1 MNTRLQHRRRILQSA
16 FFLLFVLAPV
26 FDVFRYDLQA
36 GHFWLFGQPWTLGLD
51 AFRRGEIN
59 GSEAALRLLL
69 RGFLPLA
76 LLAGGFI
83 YTAWR
88 WGRLYCGWLCPHYSV
103 LETVNRLMMHAF
115 GRPSLWERKPLPQRQ
130 PDGSLLQPHRLYW
143 LPTVL
148 AIAGFSFLWAVVL
161 LTYLLPPQEVYG
173 NLLGGSLTRNQFI
186 FIAAATAVFIVE
198 FTLARHFF
206 CRYGCA
212 VGFFQSLAWMAN
224 RRAMVV
230 AFDRD
235 RARLCKD
242 CNNAC
247 DNACPMRLKP
257 RDKKRRMFAC
267 TQCGECIAAC
277 NLLQGDDGLTL
288 IDWVQGAAAQHQSE
302 PPVGV
307 PLRKG
312 RGH

>member
-1 MNTRLQHRRRILQSA
+1 MKTRLQHRRWITQTA
-16 FFLLFVLAPV
+16 FFLLFLLAPV
-26 FDVFRYDLQA
+26 FDLFRYDLEA

-51 AFRRGEIN
+51 AFQRGEI
-59 GSEAALRLLL
+59 GGGEAALRLLL

-76 LLAGGFI
+76 LLAGAFI

-103 LETVNRLMMHAF
+103 LETINRLMLRAS
-115 GRPSLWERKPLPQRQ
+115 GKPSIWERRKLPARQ
-130 PDGSLLQPHRLYW
+130 PDGRSLQPRADYW
-143 LPTVL
+143 IPTAL
-148 AIAGFSFLWAVVL
+148 AIIGFSFVWAVVL
-161 LTYLLPPQEVYG
+161 LTYLLPPAEVYD
-173 NLLGGSLTRNQFI
+173 NLIHGELTRNQFV
-186 FIAAATAVFIVE
+186 FISAATLVFCIE

-224 RRAMVV
+224 RKAMVV

-235 RARLCKD
+235 RASLCKS

-267 TQCGECIAAC
+267 TQCGECISAC
-277 NLLQGDDGLTL
+277 SLQQGDERQSL
-288 IDWVQGAAAQHQSE
+288 IVWVQGADALKQSE
-302 PPVGV
+302 PPVGI
-307 PLRKG
+307 PLGSKLER
-312 RGH
+312 